1 MHVQDARDIIM
12 NEPKHI
18 CMLPIFCIVLLI
30 EANVIWKVKW
40 ESKNTFLTKFVTW
53 DDKTLFVF
61 KKLNF
66 RDFSNHFWS
75 RSSILCNVFLF
86 LGTRF

>member
-53 DDKTLFVF
+53 DNKYWARRAPHCELPDNREVIFLDDIAVEEC
-61 KKLNF
+61 
-66 RDFSNHFWS
+66 
-75 RSSILCNVFLF
+75 RS
-86 LGTRF
+86 